1 MTVELNQSVY
11 SPDNIRK
18 IIQENQ
24 RSGQDERT
32 GPTIGFI
39 PEGRHVIRWFF
50 DPTGKLFRE
59 VMIGRVGKK
68 RFVCPDFLARSD
80 RVTSYP
86 TCEIDR
92 IAKEADLW
100 RDKCRYHCM
109 VYGVLYET
117 KNANE
122 YWKLDNGDPTTYVI
136 IGNSYLKRALLE
148 MLENL
153 QDNGMDML
161 LAMLTPNVR
170 GFFSSV
176 NVTKGQQGNIAIQVL
191 NKSVDP
197 VKLAE
202 WYVPLSEVYIQD
214 EFDEKMYYEAV
225 AEYTAGVAPHVVSV
239 NGTSSTVP
247 VKGIL
252 DAEDDATIDSFYVPT
267 VLPGESAENAE
278 SLLDANA
285 VDLSPRV
292 ETASQRKSVRKKAL
306 TLPEGVTND
315 MLPEGCPGWGNYT
328 VDLLACGLC
337 DYNINCMTVSD
348 SRVA

>member
-1 MTVELNQSVY
+1 MTVQVDNSVY
-11 SPDNIRK
+11 TPDNIRK
-18 IIQENQ
+18 IIAENQ
-24 RSGQDERT
+24 KGDYDDRT

-68 RFVCPDFLARSD
+68 RFVCPDFLARTD
-80 RVTSYP
+80 KITSYP
-86 TCEIDR
+86 FCEIDR
-92 IAKEADLW
+92 IAKERDLW

-117 KNANE
+117 KNATE
-122 YWKLDNGDPTTYVI
+122 YWKLDNGQPTTFVI

-191 NKSVDP
+191 TKSVDP
-197 VKLAE
+197 VVLGD
-202 WYVPLSEVYIQD
+202 WYVPLSEVYIQN
-214 EFDEKMYYEAV
+214 EFDEKSYREAV
-225 AEYTAGVAPHVVSV
+225 AEYTANLTPVSGV
-239 NGTSSTVP
+239 NGTTPTTVFAQ
-247 VKGIL
+247 GIL
-252 DAEDDATIDSFYVPT
+252 DEMDGENLSSFSTPAVVST
-267 VLPGESAENAE
+267 EPGEAT
-278 SLLDANA
+278 
-285 VDLSPRV
+285 VGLSPRIERV
-292 ETASQRKSVRKKAL
+292 DVTSSVPKKSVKKKNAM
-306 TLPEGVTND
+306 TLPDSLTAD

-328 VDLLACGLC
+328 FDLTTCALC
-337 DYNINCMTVSD
+337 DYNINCMTASD
-348 SRVA
+348 AQPA